1 MICRKNLTREK
12 VKRIGNLKFVAE
24 LLKEGLLSSR
34 VGKVLVDDLLEKKTE
49 SSLEALCA
57 FLDSIGMFLEN
68 FGKDGGQSV
77 FTLLL
82 VSSTQH
88 SHASLS
94 TPQ

>member
-57 FLDSIGMFLEN
+57 FLDSIGNMFFEN
-68 FGKDGGQSV
+68 FSKDWGLHTTPRV
-77 FTLLL
+77 LNTALPL
-82 VSSTQH
+82 VS
-88 SHASLS
+88 LS
-94 TPQ
+94 RPQ